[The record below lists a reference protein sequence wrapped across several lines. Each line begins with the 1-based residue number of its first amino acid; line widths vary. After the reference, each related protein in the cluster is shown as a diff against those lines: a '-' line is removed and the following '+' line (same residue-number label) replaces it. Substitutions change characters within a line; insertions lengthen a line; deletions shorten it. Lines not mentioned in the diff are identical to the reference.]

1 MSDLSANPIQPD
13 PDRAGQRL
21 GVPHAVLGMLIF
33 VVCEIM
39 FFGGLITAYLVGSAG
54 QAWPPPGQLS
64 FPVQTT
70 AFNTAVLLFSGW
82 FMYRAGTAQRD
93 TDQKMPPSQWSTP
106 IDTGRATRNLG
117 ISAFLGLFFVVFQG
131 VEWTRLIS
139 HGLTMRS
146 SYYLENV
153 FLPSQRQEIS
163 WLKGKKVATLT
174 TPGAIAKPKL
184 FENNLKEQGAEIVHT
199 ETPDNLRKFTQRQEI
214 IALVNRAKDS
224 GAVAIITPLKSDD
237 IKKIEEPDANEKL
250 KRTEDYATQLK
261 NLGKDD
267 PKTRKAKAKL
277 DELNLQH
284 FPGLLK
290 IDRLDLPIYYTH
302 GSTYGSLFYLIIGA
316 HALHVMIALVVLLFV
331 YTRLKQGR
339 LTNGAFGAARV
350 FWYFVV
356 GLWPV
361 LYILV
366 YLL

>member
-1 MSDLSANPIQPD
+1 LSANPIQPD

-199 ETPDNLRKFTQRQEI
+199 ETHDNLRKFTQRQEI

-237 IKKIEEPDANEKL
+237 IKLIEEPNE
-250 KRTEDYATQLK
+250 
-261 NLGKDD
+261 
-267 PKTRKAKAKL
+267 
-277 DELNLQH
+277 NLQH
-284 FPGLLK
+284 FPGVLK

>member
-1 MSDLSANPIQPD
+1 
-13 PDRAGQRL
+13 
-21 GVPHAVLGMLIF
+21 ML
-33 VVCEIM
+33 CTKRPK
-39 FFGGLITAYLVGSAG
+39 L
-54 QAWPPPGQLS
+54 PQLS
-64 FPVQTT
+64 DGWNSHRCSTYSRRVQVKS
-70 AFNTAVLLFSGW
+70 AL
-82 FMYRAGTAQRD
+82 
-93 TDQKMPPSQWSTP
+93 TP
-106 IDTGRATRNLG
+106 WRATSTALNCQAMVPQMIAAEATG
-117 ISAFLGLFFVVFQG
+117 NHITKGMTG
-131 VEWTRLIS
+131 CI
-139 HGLTMRS
+139 H
-146 SYYLENV
+146 
-153 FLPSQRQEIS
+153 PSQRQEIS

-174 TPGAIAKPKL
+174 TLSAVAKPKL

-199 ETPDNLRKFTQRQEI
+199 ETPDNLRKFTKRQEI

-237 IKKIEEPDANEKL
+237 IKLVEEPNE
-250 KRTEDYATQLK
+250 
-261 NLGKDD
+261 
-267 PKTRKAKAKL
+267 
-277 DELNLQH
+277 NLQH

-316 HALHVMIALVVLLFV
+316 HALHVMIALGVLLFV

-350 FWYFVV
+350 FWHFVV

>member
-1 MSDLSANPIQPD
+1 
-13 PDRAGQRL
+13 
-21 GVPHAVLGMLIF
+21 MLIF

-54 QAWPPPGQLS
+54 QAWPPPGQLP
-64 FPVQTT
+64 FPVWTT

-82 FMYRAGTAQRD
+82 FMYRTGTTQRD
-93 TDQKMPPSQWSTP
+93 TDQKTSPSACSTP
-106 IDTGRATRNLG
+106 IDTGRAARTLG

-146 SYYLENV
+146 SYYLEDV
-153 FLPSQRQEIS
+153 FHPSQRQEIS
-163 WLKGKKVATLT
+163 WLKGKKVATLAA
-174 TPGAIAKPKL
+174 PSAVAKPEK
-184 FENNLKEQGAEIVHT
+184 FKKNLIEQGAEIVHT
-199 ETPDNLRKFTQRQEI
+199 ETPDNLRKFTKRQEI
-214 IALVNRAKDS
+214 IALVNRAK
-224 GAVAIITPLKSDD
+224 GAGAEAIITPLKSDN
-237 IKKIEEPDANEKL
+237 IKKIEEPNANEKL
-250 KRTEDYATQLK
+250 KRAEDYAVQLK
-261 NLGKDD
+261 ELGKDD
-267 PKTRKAKAKL
+267 PKTKKAKARL

-290 IDRLDLPIYYTH
+290 IDNLDFPIYYTH

-316 HALHVMIALVVLLFV
+316 HALHVMIALGVLLFV

-366 YLL
+366 YLP